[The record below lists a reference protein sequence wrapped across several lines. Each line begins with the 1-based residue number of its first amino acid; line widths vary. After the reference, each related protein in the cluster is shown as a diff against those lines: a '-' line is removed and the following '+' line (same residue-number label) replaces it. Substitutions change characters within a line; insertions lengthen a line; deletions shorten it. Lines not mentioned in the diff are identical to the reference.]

1 MSQNI
6 SKALVNC
13 TRLRNKFPKNSS
25 AEHRFAYNPQRNFCV
40 CLIRK
45 KLPFLDKGATRVK
58 CNLVNDDQIIYHPRK
73 VSSIFNESLLNIFSS
88 LNIPQYEDPLLNSE
102 NIIDPIENLSQY
114 LSNSTTVIYKLILFQ
129 NH

>member
-114 LSNSTTVIYKLILFQ
+114 FSKSTTVI
-129 NH
+129 